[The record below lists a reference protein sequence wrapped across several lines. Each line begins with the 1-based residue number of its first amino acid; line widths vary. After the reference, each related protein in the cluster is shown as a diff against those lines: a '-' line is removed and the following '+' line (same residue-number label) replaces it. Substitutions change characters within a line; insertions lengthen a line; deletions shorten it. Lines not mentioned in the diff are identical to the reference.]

1 LTAFQNSLRRHW
13 PLYLGGLLV
22 ALLAWSAFDAHG
34 GTPEPAS
41 GDHLSHGAVV
51 LDSAL
56 LVFREGLETILV
68 LAAVTASM
76 VGATEV
82 YRRPIAIGAG
92 TGFLASVATWFL
104 AAWVLG
110 QLGSGG
116 LAVQAAT
123 GLLAVIV
130 LLVVMNWFFHK
141 VYWTGWIANRNRQK
155 RELVSRASIDGRRA
169 TMWGLV
175 LLGVTSVYREGFEVV
190 LFLQSLRLSYGAATV
205 LEGVVIGLALTG
217 LVGGIT
223 FFAHRHLPYKRMLVL
238 TGVMLGV
245 VLIVMVGES
254 IQEMQLAGWLP
265 ETAVALSIPGWVG
278 LWFAVFPTVEG
289 LVAQAL
295 AAALVL
301 GSYFGAEY
309 WRVKRPRKRAAEM
322 GTGESF
328 GAAVEG
334 PVLNTQAPPIDGEP
348 RAQRSINA
356 ETTAS

>member
-1 LTAFQNSLRRHW
+1 MTTIRQSFRRHW

-34 GTPEPAS
+34 GTPEPTA
-41 GDHLSHGAVV
+41 GEHLSQGAVV

-76 VGATEV
+76 VGATAV
-82 YRRPIAIGAG
+82 YRKPIALGAAA
-92 TGFLASVATWFL
+92 GFLASVGTWFL

-110 QLGSGG
+110 QLGAGG

-141 VYWTGWIANRNRQK
+141 VYWTGWIQNRNRHK
-155 RELVSRASIDGRRA
+155 RAILSRDGIDGRRA

-175 LLGVTSVYREGFEVV
+175 LLGLTSVYREGFEVV
-190 LFLQSLRLSYGAATV
+190 LFLQSLRLSYGAGTV
-205 LEGVVIGLALTG
+205 LEGVLIGLALTA
-217 LVGGIT
+217 LVGGVT

-254 IQEMQLAGWLP
+254 VQEMQLAGWLP

-309 WRVKRPRKRAAEM
+309 WRVKRPRRAAR
-322 GTGESF
+322 
-328 GAAVEG
+328 VQ
-334 PVLNTQAPPIDGEP
+334 P
-348 RAQRSINA
+348 SIKA